1 MRDEPRPTA
10 QAVAQL
16 GAAARVRRLRPA
28 VQGSRRPE
36 EAPEAAARG
45 RPGARLPQFRT
56 VDVAVTDA
64 IPFAVVDVEGAPPD
78 PGEERDAAAAAAA
91 AAEAYR
97 VKTWPASALSGETC
111 VEVRVRF
118 ARAKTRSEQE
128 LV

>member
-1 MRDEPRPTA
+1 
-10 QAVAQL
+10 
-16 GAAARVRRLRPA
+16 
-28 VQGSRRPE
+28 
-36 EAPEAAARG
+36 
-45 RPGARLPQFRT
+45 

-78 PGEERDAAAAAAA
+78 PGEERDAAAAAA

-128 LV
+128 VV

>member
-1 MRDEPRPTA
+1 MDETEFWRHYFCRVAHLRT
-10 QAVAQL
+10 QAGLAPL
-16 GAAARVRRLRPA
+16 LALKT
-28 VQGSRRPE
+28 PE
-36 EAPEAAARG
+36 ER
-45 RPGARLPQFRT
+45 
-56 VDVAVTDA
+56 
-64 IPFAVVDVEGAPPD
+64 
-78 PGEERDAAAAAAA
+78 ERDAAAAAA